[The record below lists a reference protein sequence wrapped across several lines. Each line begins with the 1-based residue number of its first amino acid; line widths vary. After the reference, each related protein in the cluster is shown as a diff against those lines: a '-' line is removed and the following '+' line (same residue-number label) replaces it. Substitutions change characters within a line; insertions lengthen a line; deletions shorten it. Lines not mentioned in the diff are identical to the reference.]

1 MKTQLSIP
9 RPELSSL
16 IAPPPPVQEFLKN
29 KQFLRISPKLSK
41 QLIAPPPLL
50 TRAYWIFAKLI
61 TDESFTLC
69 LVNTI
74 PLQPVEVSVAEKRI
88 LSIEVPRAK
97 TPPQTMSEQAGWT
110 RILVPG
116 EMVRMTPLD
125 TVRGFISRIVS
136 LQLSFCFIVST
147 STVVVKALIEEILIT
162 ISIIKLRINS
172 FPSFK
177 YRPRNF
183 DC

>member
-1 MKTQLSIP
+1 
-9 RPELSSL
+9 
-16 IAPPPPVQEFLKN
+16 
-29 KQFLRISPKLSK
+29 
-41 QLIAPPPLL
+41 
-50 TRAYWIFAKLI
+50 
-61 TDESFTLC
+61 
-69 LVNTI
+69 
-74 PLQPVEVSVAEKRI
+74 VEVSVAEKRI